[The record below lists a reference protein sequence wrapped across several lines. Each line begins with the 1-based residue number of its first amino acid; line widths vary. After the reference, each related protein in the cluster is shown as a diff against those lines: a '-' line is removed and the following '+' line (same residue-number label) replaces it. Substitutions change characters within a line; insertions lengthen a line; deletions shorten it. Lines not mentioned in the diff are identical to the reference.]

1 MSDPNLLNDYQEFV
15 DEVSSDAT
23 KNLDDF
29 IDATEIVDEQ
39 GVETSRLLTA
49 CIGLSGEVGEF
60 NDIVKKCIFQGK
72 EMDEDTVTKLK
83 SELGDVMWYVAQGCL
98 ALGTDIEDLIDI
110 NTAKL
115 EKRYPGGFDE
125 FRSEKAERSVKINS
139 ILEKIAKSGYDSL
152 NEKEK
157 EYLFKNSKKM

>member
-1 MSDPNLLNDYQEFV
+1 MSTDNNLLLDYIEFV

-23 KNLDDF
+23 KHTDDF
-29 IDATEIVDEQ
+29 IDSIEVVEENGVDP
-39 GVETSRLLTA
+39 SRLLTA
-49 CIGLSGEVGEF
+49 SIGLSGETGEF

-83 SELGDVMWYVAQGCL
+83 SELGDVMWYIAQGCI
-98 ALGTDIEDLIDI
+98 ALNTDIEERIDI

-125 FRSEKAERSVKINS
+125 FRSDNRDEDDI
-139 ILEKIAKSGYDSL
+139 
-152 NEKEK
+152 
-157 EYLFKNSKKM
+157 

>member
-98 ALGTDIEDLIDI
+98 ALGIDIEDLIDI

-125 FRSEKAERSVKINS
+125 FRSENRAEDDI
-139 ILEKIAKSGYDSL
+139 
-152 NEKEK
+152 
-157 EYLFKNSKKM
+157 

>member
-60 NDIVKKCIFQGK
+60 NDFVKKCIFQGK

-125 FRSEKAERSVKINS
+125 FRSENRAEDDI
-139 ILEKIAKSGYDSL
+139 
-152 NEKEK
+152 
-157 EYLFKNSKKM
+157 

>member
-1 MSDPNLLNDYQEFV
+1 MSTDNNLLLDHIEFV

-23 KNLDDF
+23 KHTDDF
-29 IDATEIVDEQ
+29 IDSIEVVEENGVDP
-39 GVETSRLLTA
+39 SRLLTA
-49 CIGLSGEVGEF
+49 SIGLSGETGEF

-83 SELGDVMWYVAQGCL
+83 SELGDVMWYIAQGCI
-98 ALGTDIEDLIDI
+98 ALNTDIEELIDI

-125 FRSEKAERSVKINS
+125 FRSDNRDEDDI
-139 ILEKIAKSGYDSL
+139 
-152 NEKEK
+152 
-157 EYLFKNSKKM
+157 